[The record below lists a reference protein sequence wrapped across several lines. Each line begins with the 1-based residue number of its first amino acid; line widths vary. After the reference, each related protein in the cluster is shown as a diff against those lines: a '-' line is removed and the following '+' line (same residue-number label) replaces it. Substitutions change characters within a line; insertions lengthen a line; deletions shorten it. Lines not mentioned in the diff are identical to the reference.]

1 VTDDQSPEKA
11 STLLEGDFLTAA
23 EKLSGL
29 SDAEYAQ
36 LVEESLTAAAAA
48 ESLPDVPRVH
58 QIRRTHNL

>member
-1 VTDDQSPEKA
+1 MTDDQSPEKA

-36 LVEESLTAAAAA
+36 LVEESLTAAAA
-48 ESLPDVPRVH
+48 ESLPDVPRIH